1 MSRRSLSC
9 YCARRHFGAESTLG
23 EDLVTEALAP
33 VVPAREAGLTSPQDG
48 RSPEATRRLARI
60 AGAAYMAWALATVFG
75 FYHAPLVSGD
85 LHALARALVRSDV
98 RFRVGV
104 VVDLVTTVSSV
115 PVALLLY
122 QLLERVNRAHAFLMA
137 LLLILAMPI
146 SFVVALNYVAA
157 QWLLSDANV
166 VTGIPP
172 ETREALA
179 MLFLRLHAHG
189 VLAVEVFWGL
199 WFLPLGVLVIRSGF
213 LPRLLGRLI
222 IIAGTAYVVHS
233 ITSLALGGE
242 RVLVFERITL
252 LAKAA
257 GEFPLMLWLLIKGA
271 AVRPSLQQAFGTGT
285 ESTRSQ
291 AERG

>member
-1 MSRRSLSC
+1 M
-9 YCARRHFGAESTLG
+9 
-23 EDLVTEALAP
+23 V
-33 VVPAREAGLTSPQDG
+33 
-48 RSPEATRRLARI
+48 
-60 AGAAYMAWALATVFG
+60 WALATVFG
-75 FYHAPLVSGD
+75 FHHAPLVGGD

-122 QLLERVNRAHAFLMA
+122 QLLERVDRTQAFLMA

-157 QWLLSDANV
+157 QWLLSGASV
-166 VTGIPP
+166 VTSIPP
-172 ETREALA
+172 ETREALGL
-179 MLFLRLHAHG
+179 LFLRLHAHG

-199 WFLPLGVLVIRSGF
+199 WFLPLGVLVMRSGF

-222 IIAGTAYVVHS
+222 MVAGTSYVVHS

-242 RVLVFERITL
+242 GVPAFERITL

-271 AVRPSLQQAFGTGT
+271 DVRPSLQQAGDTGT
-285 ESTRSQ
+285 ESARKQ
-291 AERG
+291 GERG